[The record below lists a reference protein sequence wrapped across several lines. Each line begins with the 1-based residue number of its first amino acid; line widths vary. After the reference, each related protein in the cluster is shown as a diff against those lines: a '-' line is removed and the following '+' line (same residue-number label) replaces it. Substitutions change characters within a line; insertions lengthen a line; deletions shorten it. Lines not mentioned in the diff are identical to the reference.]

1 MNGVTMNI
9 YDMKDGNVGIVQ
21 SVNADSTIRQRLF
34 DMGILPKSRVF
45 KERTALLGDPVWI
58 KVDNIEIALRR
69 NEAEAITINLE

>member
-1 MNGVTMNI
+1 MNI

-21 SVNADSTIRQRLF
+21 TVNADSTIRQRLF

-45 KERTALLGDPVWI
+45 KARTALLGDPVWI

-69 NEAEAITINLE
+69 NEAEAITVDLV